1 MAFQKSD
8 YYGIVEIAESL
19 GIDLPPPTEKQIKL
33 MKEKNKEIEK
43 EIKTLKILWS
53 GPGIMPWRRKR
64 KIMDKYID
72 YLDKNNL
79 RS

>member
-1 MAFQKSD
+1 
-8 YYGIVEIAESL
+8 
-19 GIDLPPPTEKQIKL
+19 

-43 EIKTLKILWS
+43 EIKTLKNSVVWAWYHAF
-53 GPGIMPWRRKR
+53 GEERE